1 MAIVG
6 ITLNRDN
13 PPFTVDDFLVW
24 MPQFTKYLETPAG
37 QKTFAKIYGIANNRV
52 FYSIFGSDWELAMS
66 YVIAHYLTLIG
77 QQQQAP
83 SGSTLGEI
91 AGGGTT
97 RGVLTGASIG
107 EFQKTYDLSLTTLNT
122 PEALFWNQT
131 SYGASFMALL
141 KTKAIPSIMVVT
153 SNPIPDYK
161 QEMPWEKPSFTNP
174 ATADDIRY
182 GKEAMGVTGIKM
194 IGTIED
200 YTGEYKG
207 DE

>member
-6 ITLNRDN
+6 ITLDRTN
-13 PPFTVDDFLVW
+13 PPFTSEDFLLW
-24 MPQFTKYLETPAG
+24 MPQFTKYLETDIG
-37 QKTFAKIYGIANNRV
+37 QKTFSKIYKVANQRV

-83 SGSTLGEI
+83 FGSTLAEI

-97 RGVLTGASIG
+97 RGVLSSASIG
-107 EFQKTYDLSLTTLNT
+107 EFHKDYNLGYTTLEA

-131 SYGASFMALL
+131 SYGSSFMALL

-153 SNPIPDYK
+153 SNPLPDYR
-161 QEMPWEKPSFTNP
+161 QRMPWEKDTLKNA

-182 GKEAMGVTGIKM
+182 GKEALGLSGIKM

-200 YTGEYKG
+200 YTGEIQ
-207 DE
+207 E

>member
-6 ITLNRDN
+6 ITLDRTN
-13 PPFTVDDFLVW
+13 PPFTADDFLVW
-24 MPQFTKYLETPAG
+24 MPQFTKYLATEAG
-37 QKTFAKIYGIANNRV
+37 QKTFNKIYSVANQRV
-52 FYSIFGSDWELAMS
+52 FYSIFGADWELAIS

-83 SGSTLGEI
+83 SGSTLAEI

-97 RGVLTGASIG
+97 RGIISSASIG
-107 EFQKTYDLSLTTLNT
+107 EFHKDYNLDYTTLNT

-131 SYGASFMALL
+131 SYGSSFIALL

-153 SNPIPDYK
+153 SNPIPDYQQK
-161 QEMPWEKPSFTNP
+161 MPWEQDHLKNA
-174 ATADDIRY
+174 ATAADIRQ
-182 GKEAMGVTGIKM
+182 GKEAFGLSGIKM

-200 YTGEYKG
+200 YTGEI
-207 DE
+207 E